1 MEMEKV
7 TCDICGGVVIELN
20 TMEYERMMKDKEM
33 TIENFL
39 ESPEYTNLCRECI
52 QNLWIARNN

>member
-7 TCDICGGVVIELN
+7 ICDICGGVVIELN

-39 ESPEYTNLCRECI
+39 ANPEYTNLCRECI